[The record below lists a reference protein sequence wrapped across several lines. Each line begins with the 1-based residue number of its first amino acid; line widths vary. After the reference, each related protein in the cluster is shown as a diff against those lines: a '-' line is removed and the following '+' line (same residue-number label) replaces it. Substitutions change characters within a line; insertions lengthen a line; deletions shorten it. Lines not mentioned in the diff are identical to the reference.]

1 MNTYKLHWI
10 SGSPNCWRVLLAFA
24 YKGIEFQSQRIN
36 PATWDQEDSKFLK
49 LNPRAKVPVLEDG
62 ETVIYESIAIMA
74 YIDKKHPETPI
85 FGEDATQSGLIWQ
98 RIAELIHYTL
108 EPVYE
113 LSRSLMRETALD
125 DIGNSNKLAQTI
137 SKELKII
144 DSQLSKTS
152 YMAGNKISAADIY
165 CYPAIAFLE
174 KMLILPATKHLDVD
188 FYPVPDRLP
197 SLSSWMCEIEKM
209 QGFKEAYPPHWRN
222 E

>member
-36 PATWDQEDSKFLK
+36 PETWNQEDSKFLK

-113 LSRSLMRETALD
+113 LSRLLMRETALG
-125 DIGNSNKLAQTI
+125 DIGHSNQLAQTI
-137 SKELKII
+137 SEELRMI
-144 DSQLSKTS
+144 DSHLGNTP
-152 YMAGNKISAADIY
+152 YIAGNKISAADIY
-165 CYPAIAFLE
+165 FYPAIAFLE

-188 FYPVPDRLP
+188 FYPIPDKLP
-197 SLSSWMCEIEKM
+197 TLSNWMCEIEKM
-209 QGFKEAYPPHWRN
+209 HGFEEAYPPHWRD